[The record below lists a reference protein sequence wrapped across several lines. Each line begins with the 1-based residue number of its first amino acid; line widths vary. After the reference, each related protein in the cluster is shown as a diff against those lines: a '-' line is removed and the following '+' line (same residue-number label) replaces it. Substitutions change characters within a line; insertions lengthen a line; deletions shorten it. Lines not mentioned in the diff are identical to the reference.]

1 MMAKKKTT
9 KKKPT
14 GRKKA
19 STPKKAKQARTKV
32 IEMPQV
38 LLRLPPEVVKWA
50 DEKASESGMS
60 RSAFLRQLLVS
71 LADAWPESEA
81 LADRLFSGFAPMI
94 EEAIHESIRGLPQKD
109 LDRIRRS

>member
-1 MMAKKKTT
+1 
-9 KKKPT
+9 
-14 GRKKA
+14 
-19 STPKKAKQARTKV
+19 
-32 IEMPQV
+32 MPQV

-50 DEKASESGMS
+50 DEKAFEAGMS

-71 LADAWPESEA
+71 LVDAWPQSEA

-94 EEAIHESIRGLPQKD
+94 EEAIHEGIRGLPQQD